1 MSHTNAGDLCQLA
14 RLRIL
19 ARDAPDM
26 GRHPW
31 GSDCG
36 SGLGMEWL
44 EPVFPAG
51 WLLESIFQLREAVH
65 GG

>member
-1 MSHTNAGDLCQLA
+1 MSPTNAGDLCQLA

-44 EPVFPAG
+44 EPFVAAG
-51 WLLESIFQLREAVH
+51 WLFESIGQFREAVH